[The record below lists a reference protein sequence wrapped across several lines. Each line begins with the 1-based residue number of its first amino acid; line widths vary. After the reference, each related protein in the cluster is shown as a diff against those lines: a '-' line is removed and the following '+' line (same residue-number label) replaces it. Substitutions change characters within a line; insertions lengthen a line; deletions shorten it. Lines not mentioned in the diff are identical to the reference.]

1 MGKENH
7 IYPSK
12 DAVFKM
18 YRFLTTYENSIATH
32 PGEFD
37 LESKELQQFLAKQN
51 IIIKPVSKSKFV
63 KDLPRNN
70 YIVYIC
76 GDHKTGYDDKAHDLL
91 RHIRNSI
98 GHALITKTASNRA
111 CFKLSDKNKNQ
122 SITMRGNIEESL
134 FFALLDQL
142 IKTKK

>member
-1 MGKENH
+1 MSKDNH

-18 YRFLTTYENSIATH
+18 YKYLTTYENSIAAY

-37 LESKELQQFLAKQN
+37 LESEELQQFLVKQN

-63 KDLPRNN
+63 KDLTRNN

-76 GDHKTGYDDKAHDLL
+76 GDHKTEYDDKAHDLL

-98 GHALITKTASNRA
+98 GHALIEKTAVNRA
-111 CFKLSDKNKNQ
+111 CFKLIDKNKNQ
-122 SITMRGNIEESL
+122 AITLRGNMEESL
-134 FFALLDQL
+134 FFALLEQL
-142 IKTKK
+142 IKTRK

>member
-1 MGKENH
+1 MSKDNH

-18 YRFLTTYENSIATH
+18 YKYLTTYENTVAAH

-37 LESKELQQFLAKQN
+37 LETGL
-51 IIIKPVSKSKFV
+51 IIIFCFTRNCCNSFDSKSKFV
-63 KDLPRNN
+63 KDLARNN

-76 GDHKTGYDDKAHDLL
+76 GDHKTEYDDKARDLL
-91 RHIRNSI
+91 RYIRNAI
-98 GHALITKTASNRA
+98 GHALITKTAVNRA
-111 CFKLSDKNKNQ
+111 CFNITDKNKNQ

-134 FFALLDQL
+134 FFALLEQL

>member
-1 MGKENH
+1 MSKDNH

-18 YRFLTTYENSIATH
+18 YKYLTTYENTVAAH

-37 LESKELQQFLAKQN
+37 LESKELQQFLVKQN

-63 KDLPRNN
+63 KDLARNN

-76 GDHKTGYDDKAHDLL
+76 GDHKTEYDDKAHDLL
-91 RHIRNSI
+91 RYIRNAI
-98 GHALITKTASNRA
+98 GHALITKTAVNRA
-111 CFKLSDKNKNQ
+111 CFNITDKNKNQ
-122 SITMRGNIEESL
+122 SITMRGNIEESS
-134 FFALLDQL
+134 FFALLEQL

>member
-1 MGKENH
+1 MNKVNH

-12 DAVFKM
+12 DALFKM
-18 YRFLTTYENSIATH
+18 YKYLTTYENTIAIY
-32 PGEFD
+32 PGDFD
-37 LESKELQQFLAKQN
+37 LESKELQQFLVKQD

-63 KDLPRNN
+63 KDLARNN

-76 GDHKTGYDDKAHDLL
+76 GDHKMEYDDKAHDLL

-98 GHALITKTASNRA
+98 GHALITKTAANRA
-111 CFKLSDKNKNQ
+111 CFNLIDKNKNQ
-122 SITMRGNIEESL
+122 SITMRGNIEEAL
-134 FFALLDQL
+134 FFALLEQL